1 MRTQEFPPTPEQQ
14 CAGRASRDYTQ
25 KWNSASRRECQ
36 GHPIQRPKG
45 MICRA
50 LTGDRAN
57 VYRLEAT
64 TGSPGSTAIVRVVP
78 SPTSVSQSSL
88 CSRGQSSMA
97 GITIRCSIFALIRVI
112 TACAASTRPPT
123 VSCETVPYHIPLS
136 HTVTS
141 DIRFTIFLAFQCLGC
156 PVASDTR
163 PLYSWAR
170 PPFPRVPGIR
180 YSSFFFSVTSGYWSV
195 CYGGPMSM
203 YPRVRTLCSP
213 FVRSDR
219 TLVGPR

>member
-1 MRTQEFPPTPEQQ
+1 MQSRKVKWQKMFLTTGVSANQDQTYIRDAMRTQEFPPTPEQQ

-25 KWNSASRRECQ
+25 QWNSASRRECQ
-36 GHPIQRPKG
+36 GHTIQRPKG

-112 TACAASTRPPT
+112 TACAASPRPP
-123 VSCETVPYHIPLS
+123 PLLAAKRYH
-136 HTVTS
+136 
-141 DIRFTIFLAFQCLGC
+141 TI
-156 PVASDTR
+156 
-163 PLYSWAR
+163 
-170 PPFPRVPGIR
+170 
-180 YSSFFFSVTSGYWSV
+180 
-195 CYGGPMSM
+195 
-203 YPRVRTLCSP
+203 
-213 FVRSDR
+213 
-219 TLVGPR
+219 